1 MQGCPMAS
9 MCKEFAG
16 APQARW
22 GPSVLGI
29 LFLLVGGLI
38 LVQPGFLVWLAGIT
52 TMVLGL
58 LFFAGGV
65 VMRRFVQKIECCQP
79 S

>member
-1 MQGCPMAS
+1 MQACPMAS

-22 GPSVLGI
+22 GPSILGI
-29 LFLLVGGLI
+29 LFLVVGVLI

-65 VMRRFVQKIECCQP
+65 AMRRFVQKIECCQP
-79 S
+79 A